1 MKALIVKT
9 SSMGDL
15 IHTLPAI
22 TDANKAIPNIHF
34 DWVSE
39 EAFSE
44 IPEWHP
50 SVANTIPVAIRRWRK
65 HPAKAWRSG
74 EIPFAIKSLKQHQYD
89 TIIDAQG
96 LIKSAIIS
104 RFAIGLRC
112 GLDKYS
118 CREPLAA
125 LAYQQR
131 CPVSKNMH
139 AIDRVRYLFAQVL
152 NYQFDKDS
160 LDYGLDKSSFNN
172 PQTSTEPYLVF
183 LHGAS
188 RDPKLWAQSNW
199 IELAKIAHDRGY
211 KVYFPWGNQIEYER
225 AISICTENN
234 GQVLPKMTLTEIAGF
249 LAHATGVVGVD
260 SGLAHLAAA
269 LGIPGVTLYVTTAP
283 ELTGARGANSICLNN
298 TTSALSVDN
307 VWDKLLTQ
315 IGSVKKK

>member
-1 MKALIVKT
+1 MRVLVIKT

-15 IHTLPAI
+15 IHTLPAL
-22 TDANKAIPNIHF
+22 TDATRAIPDICF

-44 IPEWHP
+44 IPSWHP
-50 SVANTIPVAIRRWRK
+50 SVVNTIPVAIRRWRK
-65 HPAKAWRSG
+65 NPVAAWRSG
-74 EIPFAIKSLKQHQYD
+74 EIPSAIKSLKQQQYD
-89 TIIDAQG
+89 AVIDAQG
-96 LIKSAIIS
+96 LIKSAIIT
-104 RFAIGLRC
+104 RFTTGLRC
-112 GLDKYS
+112 GLDKQS

-131 CPVSKNMH
+131 YPVSKNLH
-139 AIDRVRYLFAQVL
+139 AIDRVRYLFAHIL
-152 NYQFDKDS
+152 NYQFDKNS

-199 IELAKIAHDRGY
+199 IELAKIAHNRGY
-211 KVYFPWGNQIEYER
+211 KVYFPWGNQVEYLR
-225 AISICTENN
+225 AMSMCEESY
-234 GQVLPKMTLTEIAGF
+234 GQVLPKMTLTEMAGF

-283 ELTGARGANSICLNN
+283 QLTGARGINSICLSN
-298 TTSALSVDN
+298 TSNIQSSALSVNN
-307 VWDKLLTQ
+307 VWETLLTQ
-315 IGSVKKK
+315 IG